1 MVFKKTILLPLLPKL
16 YLMSIK
22 VGENIRIVRDLRG
35 ISQQFLA
42 DEIGISQKQLSKIEN
57 GQVSPTFL
65 LVEKICEKLDI
76 SLQELLRLNELLVFN
91 NIANHQQ
98 GGEYIAYNNTDV
110 KQIEELYKK
119 LLEEKDKRIKLL
131 ESKTRS

>member
-1 MVFKKTILLPLLPKL
+1 MTILLPLRPKL

-22 VGENIRIVRDLRG
+22 IGDHIRIVRDLRG
-35 ISQQFLA
+35 VSQQFLA

-91 NIANHQQ
+91 NIAHHQQ
-98 GGEYIAYNNTDV
+98 GGEYVAYNNTDV

-119 LLEEKDKRIKLL
+119 LLAE
-131 ESKTRS
+131 